1 MNNYTSYLLTF
12 SCIIKFYNY
21 KVSVFPASFSSYC
34 IYVNCR
40 KNHICNFFR
49 SSLPKWDYQWLLF
62 YLYMY
67 TYIYIYIYIYIYTYN
82 THSYISFYI
91 ILYYIILYYIMLY
104 IHQYILLTSCL
115 LYYWK
120 SDSESIYND
129 KNSLSLWLT
138 NWLMKTKLKITVF
151 IFEKIKNVVWHFLII
166 SKKNRSGNYKRI
178 SLMTLKNVA
187 MMTITLI
194 ILYLP
199 ICWW

>member
-1 MNNYTSYLLTF
+1 MWIAGKTIFATSLDHLYRSGIINDF
-12 SCIIKFYNY
+12 YFICI
-21 KVSVFPASFSSYC
+21 C
-34 IYVNCR
+34 I
-40 KNHICNFFR
+40 H
-49 SSLPKWDYQWLLF
+49 
-62 YLYMY
+62 
-67 TYIYIYIYIYIYTYN
+67 IYIYIYIYI
-82 THSYISFYI
+82 HI
-91 ILYYIILYYIMLY
+91 IHIAIYHFTLYYIILYYIMLY

-151 IFEKIKNVVWHFLII
+151 IFEKIKNVEWHFLII